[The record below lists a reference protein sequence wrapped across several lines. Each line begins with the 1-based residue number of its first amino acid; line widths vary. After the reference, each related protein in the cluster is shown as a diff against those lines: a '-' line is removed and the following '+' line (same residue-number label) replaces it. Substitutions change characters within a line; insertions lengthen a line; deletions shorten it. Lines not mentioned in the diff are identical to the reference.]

1 MCTILNIEIGI
12 LLKLRREYRGRSVS
26 VGGKG
31 NDIIKHCRLV
41 LKMYITPKFAV
52 INRRHVLRAFSY
64 TAVFNTAI
72 AILLTF
78 LDFGG
83 GFVQNFII
91 TQCIGMSICSCIL
104 IVHFL
109 FKSAKHFIQMAAIF
123 IAMIIG
129 SVLGTLLGTVAAG
142 IGTSIFFQQY
152 SLFQMIILGIVF
164 GSIIS
169 YFFISR
175 ETISA
180 TKTLVQEERIKRLTS
195 EKKAVESNL
204 KLLQAQIEPHF
215 LFNTLSNVLSLLE
228 TDLEKGKCML
238 EDLIHYLRTSLSK
251 TREDTTTI
259 GQEMEMIRAYMN
271 IFKVRMGDRLR
282 YKVDVPDSISDIPFP
297 PMLIQPLVENSIKHG
312 LEPKIEG
319 GEVFIRGEENEE
331 ILRLEIVDTGV
342 GFYEESD
349 PGTGLSNIRERLQS
363 IYGDKGRLILEE
375 NRPCGLRAIIEVPN
389 ARNQGNHC

>member
-1 MCTILNIEIGI
+1 MEM
-12 LLKLRREYRGRSVS
+12 V
-26 VGGKG
+26 
-31 NDIIKHCRLV
+31 
-41 LKMYITPKFAV
+41 PKFAS
-52 INRRHVLRAFSY
+52 INRRHVLIALSY
-64 TAVFNTAI
+64 TALFNTII
-72 AILLTF
+72 AVFLTGIGY
-78 LDFGG
+78 GG
-83 GFVQNFII
+83 GPVTNFIVS
-91 TQCIGMSICSCIL
+91 QCIGMSICSCIL

-109 FKSAKHFIQMAAIF
+109 FKSAKPFIQLVIVITALT
-123 IAMIIG
+123 IG
-129 SVLGTLLGTVAAG
+129 SVVGALFGSVAVG
-142 IGTSIFFQQY
+142 INPSEYFQEY
-152 SLFQMIILGIVF
+152 SFFQMILLGILF

-169 YFFISR
+169 YFFFSR

-180 TKTLVQEERIKRLTS
+180 TKSLVQEERIKRLTS

-204 KLLQAQIEPHF
+204 RLLQAQIEPHF
-215 LFNTLSNVLSLLE
+215 LFNTLSNILSLLE
-228 TDLEKGKCML
+228 TDLEKGKCMM

-282 YKVDVPDSISDIPFP
+282 YKIDVPDSINDIPFP

-363 IYGDKGRLILEE
+363 IYGDKGCLILEE

-389 ARNQGNHC
+389 ARDQGNNC